1 MYRGVLIP
9 VITPFH
15 EDSSVDEDTLR
26 QLVDF
31 YFRAKVHGLFAL
43 GSSGQGPALSADERK
58 AAEEQMQAG
67 SGWRRTWT
75 GSASEPSRPFSR
87 S

>member
-1 MYRGVLIP
+1 MYRGILIP

-43 GSSGQGPALSADERK
+43 GSSGQLSSPSSTPSPSAALPSPSNTPMTSAP
-58 AAEEQMQAG
+58 
-67 SGWRRTWT
+67 RRL
-75 GSASEPSRPFSR
+75 A
-87 S
+87 